1 KSNREPTRPTQLD
14 LVLLCLVLH
23 LPGPEAAFPTPLP
36 VPPHPQPTT
45 QTLAPSKVTAMDGL
59 SAAAVEVGVPASLPP
74 LAAEEADAAA
84 AEEAAAAAKR
94 WPGWPGDSVFRLV
107 VPVLKVGSIIGRKG
121 ELIKRL
127 VEETKARVRVLE
139 GPVGATERIVL
150 VSGKEEPIVEFPP
163 AIDALMRV
171 FKRVN
176 GITDGA
182 AEGTQVAAA
191 PGVCAARL
199 LVPGA
204 QAINLIGKQGATIKA
219 IQEGTGATIRV
230 ISIDERERPFYVT
243 EDERIVE
250 IQGETEKVLKA
261 LQAVSNH
268 LRKFLVDHSVLPLFE
283 KTNTTTVSQDRSSDN
298 WSDMSH
304 HSIVPPQVIQPSSVV
319 DEYILPMKRDPLYLD
334 RDPLVDHNHSIHRSG
349 VSLYGRDPALSTLR
363 PSGIHGASPLLTQI
377 TQTMQIPLTY
387 AEDIIGVKGANIAYI
402 RANSGA
408 VVTIQESLGSPDDIT
423 VEIKGTS
430 SQVQAAQQLIQD
442 SLAAHREPVNHP
454 YLQDSLAAHR
464 EPVRSSYQAL
474 DPVYRSSYSQYGS
487 STYSS
492 SSLPSYSSMEDG
504 RYSSSGLGGYGSRFL
519 MSVFGILVPGVPTNC
534 IGGIADAP
542 AAATGGKD
550 EGGAGTGGTAGVAT
564 CAGRGT
570 VVGACEGAGTGVGS
584 GGGREEILLPMSNL
598 LLNNV
603 L

>member
-1 KSNREPTRPTQLD
+1 MADPS
-14 LVLLCLVLH
+14 
-23 LPGPEAAFPTPLP
+23 AAA
-36 VPPHPQPTT
+36 V
-45 QTLAPSKVTAMDGL
+45 
-59 SAAAVEVGVPASLPP
+59 AAVEVGAPDSLPP
-74 LAAEEADAAA
+74 PVAEEADAAVA

-127 VEETKARVRVLE
+127 VEETKARVRILE

-150 VSGKEEPIVEFPP
+150 VSGKEDPGLELPP
-163 AIDALMRV
+163 AMDAVIRV
-171 FKRVN
+171 FKRVI
-176 GITDGA
+176 GIADGA
-182 AEGTQVAAA
+182 AEGTQTAAA

-204 QAINLIGKQGATIKA
+204 QAINLIGKQGATIKS
-219 IQEGTGATIRV
+219 IQESTGATIRV
-230 ISIDERERPFYVT
+230 ISVDERERPFYVT
-243 EDERIVE
+243 DDERIVE
-250 IQGETEKVLKA
+250 IQGETEKVVKA

-283 KTNTTTVSQDRSSDN
+283 KTNIQNATVSQDRIGDG

-304 HSIVPPQVIQPSSVV
+304 PSIGPAQVNQPPPLV
-319 DEYILPMKRDPLYLD
+319 DEYILPVKRDSLYLE
-334 RDPLVDHNHSIHRSG
+334 REPLVDHSIQRSG
-349 VSLYGRDPALSTLR
+349 VSLYGRDPALSALR
-363 PSGIHGASPLLTQI
+363 PSGMHGAGPLLTQI

-442 SLAAHREPVNHP
+442 SLAAHREPVRN
-454 YLQDSLAAHR
+454 
-464 EPVRSSYQAL
+464 SYVGAGL

-492 SSLPSYSSMEDG
+492 SSLPSYSSIDDG
-504 RYSSSGLGGYGSRFL
+504 RYPSSGLGGYGSSYRY
-519 MSVFGILVPGVPTNC
+519 
-534 IGGIADAP
+534 
-542 AAATGGKD
+542 
-550 EGGAGTGGTAGVAT
+550 
-564 CAGRGT
+564 
-570 VVGACEGAGTGVGS
+570 
-584 GGGREEILLPMSNL
+584 
-598 LLNNV
+598 
-603 L
+603 

>member
-1 KSNREPTRPTQLD
+1 MADP
-14 LVLLCLVLH
+14 
-23 LPGPEAAFPTPLP
+23 
-36 VPPHPQPTT
+36 
-45 QTLAPSKVTAMDGL
+45 
-59 SAAAVEVGVPASLPP
+59 AAAA
-74 LAAEEADAAA
+74 AAA
-84 AEEAAAAAKR
+84 AEFGEADSPPAPAAAPAEETEAAPAAEAAAAKR

-127 VEETKARVRVLE
+127 VEETKARVRVLD

-150 VSGKEEPIVEFPP
+150 VSGKEDPGLEFPP
-163 AIDALMRV
+163 AMDALMRV
-171 FKRVN
+171 FKRVS

-182 AEGTQVAAA
+182 AEGTQAATT

-204 QAINLIGKQGATIKA
+204 QAINLIGKQGASIKA
-219 IQEGTGATIRV
+219 IQESTGATIRV
-230 ISIDERERPFYVT
+230 ISIDERERPFYVI

-283 KTNTTTVSQDRSSDN
+283 KINATVTQERSTDAWN
-298 WSDMSH
+298 DMAH
-304 HSIVPPQVIQPSSVV
+304 PSIVSAQVNQPPSVV
-319 DEYILPMKRDPLYLD
+319 DEYILPIKRDPLYLE
-334 RDPLVDHNHSIHRSG
+334 REPLVDHNIHRSG

-363 PSGIHGASPLLTQI
+363 TSGIHGGGPGGPLLTQI

-430 SQVQAAQQLIQD
+430 SQVQAAYQLIQD
-442 SLAAHREPVNHP
+442 SLAAHR
-454 YLQDSLAAHR
+454 D
-464 EPVRSSYQAL
+464 PVRTYAGL
-474 DPVYRSSYSQYGS
+474 DPVYRPSYSQYGS
-487 STYSS
+487 SAYPS
-492 SSLPSYSSMEDG
+492 SSLPSYSSMDG
-504 RYSSSGLGGYGSRFL
+504 GGYSSGLGGYGSSYRY
-519 MSVFGILVPGVPTNC
+519 
-534 IGGIADAP
+534 
-542 AAATGGKD
+542 
-550 EGGAGTGGTAGVAT
+550 
-564 CAGRGT
+564 
-570 VVGACEGAGTGVGS
+570 
-584 GGGREEILLPMSNL
+584 
-598 LLNNV
+598 
-603 L
+603 

>member
-1 KSNREPTRPTQLD
+1 
-14 LVLLCLVLH
+14 
-23 LPGPEAAFPTPLP
+23 
-36 VPPHPQPTT
+36 
-45 QTLAPSKVTAMDGL
+45 MDDI
-59 SAAAVEVGVPASLPP
+59 SAAAVEVGMPASLPP
-74 LAAEEADAAA
+74 PDAEDANVAA
-84 AEEAAAAAKR
+84 AEEAAVAAKR

-150 VSGKEEPIVEFPP
+150 VSGKEEPSLELPP
-163 AIDALMRV
+163 AIVALMRV

-182 AEGTQVAAA
+182 AEGTQGAAA
-191 PGVCAARL
+191 PGVCTARL

-219 IQEGTGATIRV
+219 IQENTGATIRV

-250 IQGETEKVLKA
+250 IQGETEKALKA

-283 KTNTTTVSQDRSSDN
+283 KTNTTTVNQDHSSGS

-304 HSIVPPQVIQPSSVV
+304 HSVVPTQVNQPPSVV
-319 DEYILPMKRDPLYLD
+319 EYILPVKRDPLYLE
-334 RDPLVDHNHSIHRSG
+334 REPLADHSIHRSG

-402 RANSGA
+402 RASSGA

-442 SLAAHREPVNHP
+442 SLAAHREPV
-454 YLQDSLAAHR
+454 
-464 EPVRSSYQAL
+464 RSSYL
-474 DPVYRSSYSQYGS
+474 GVDPVYRSIYTQYGS

-492 SSLPSYSSMEDG
+492 SSLPSYSSIEDS
-504 RYSSSGLGGYGSRFL
+504 RYSSSGLGGLGGYGSSYRY
-519 MSVFGILVPGVPTNC
+519 
-534 IGGIADAP
+534 
-542 AAATGGKD
+542 
-550 EGGAGTGGTAGVAT
+550 
-564 CAGRGT
+564 
-570 VVGACEGAGTGVGS
+570 
-584 GGGREEILLPMSNL
+584 
-598 LLNNV
+598 
-603 L
+603 

>member
-1 KSNREPTRPTQLD
+1 MADPS
-14 LVLLCLVLH
+14 
-23 LPGPEAAFPTPLP
+23 AA
-36 VPPHPQPTT
+36 
-45 QTLAPSKVTAMDGL
+45 AI
-59 SAAAVEVGVPASLPP
+59 AAVEVGAPDSLHPP
-74 LAAEEADAAA
+74 TAD
-84 AEEAAAAAKR
+84 ETEAAAAAKR

-127 VEETKARVRVLE
+127 VEETKARVRILE
-139 GPVGATERIVL
+139 GPVGAAERIVSTPLVSESRIDELEVL
-150 VSGKEEPIVEFPP
+150 VSGKEDAGLELPP
-163 AIDALMRV
+163 AMDALMRV
-171 FKRVN
+171 FKRVI
-176 GITDGA
+176 GIADGA
-182 AEGTQVAAA
+182 AEGTQAAAA

-204 QAINLIGKQGATIKA
+204 QAINLIGKQGATIKS
-219 IQEGTGATIRV
+219 IQESTGATIRV
-230 ISIDERERPFYVT
+230 ISVDERERPFYVT
-243 EDERIVE
+243 DDERIVE

-283 KTNTTTVSQDRSSDN
+283 KTNTTVSQDRSGDG

-304 HSIVPPQVIQPSSVV
+304 PSIGSAQVHQPPLVV
-319 DEYILPMKRDPLYLD
+319 DEYILPVKRDPLYLE
-334 RDPLVDHNHSIHRSG
+334 REPLVDHNIHRSG

-363 PSGIHGASPLLTQI
+363 PSGMHGAGPLLTQI

-442 SLAAHREPVNHP
+442 SLAAHREPV
-454 YLQDSLAAHR
+454 
-464 EPVRSSYQAL
+464 RSSYVGAGL

-492 SSLPSYSSMEDG
+492 SSLPSYSSIDDS
-504 RYSSSGLGGYGSRFL
+504 RYPSSGLGGYGSSYRY
-519 MSVFGILVPGVPTNC
+519 
-534 IGGIADAP
+534 
-542 AAATGGKD
+542 
-550 EGGAGTGGTAGVAT
+550 
-564 CAGRGT
+564 
-570 VVGACEGAGTGVGS
+570 
-584 GGGREEILLPMSNL
+584 
-598 LLNNV
+598 
-603 L
+603 

>member
-1 KSNREPTRPTQLD
+1 MADPS
-14 LVLLCLVLH
+14 
-23 LPGPEAAFPTPLP
+23 AAA
-36 VPPHPQPTT
+36 V
-45 QTLAPSKVTAMDGL
+45 
-59 SAAAVEVGVPASLPP
+59 AAVEVGAPDSLPP
-74 LAAEEADAAA
+74 PAAEETDAAA
-84 AEEAAAAAKR
+84 AEEEAAAAAKR

-127 VEETKARVRVLE
+127 VEESKARVRILE

-150 VSGKEEPIVEFPP
+150 VSGKEDLGLELPP
-163 AIDALMRV
+163 AMDALMRV
-171 FKRVN
+171 FKRVI
-176 GITDGA
+176 GIADGA
-182 AEGTQVAAA
+182 TEGSQAAAA

-204 QAINLIGKQGATIKA
+204 QAINLIGKQGATIKS
-219 IQEGTGATIRV
+219 IQESTGATIRV
-230 ISIDERERPFYVT
+230 ISVDERERPFYVT
-243 EDERIVE
+243 DDERIVE

-283 KTNTTTVSQDRSSDN
+283 KTNTTVSQDRSGDG

-304 HSIVPPQVIQPSSVV
+304 PSISSAQVNQPPPVI
-319 DEYILPMKRDPLYLD
+319 DEYILPVKRDHLYLE
-334 RDPLVDHNHSIHRSG
+334 REPLVDHNIHRSG

-363 PSGIHGASPLLTQI
+363 PSGMHGGPLLTQI

-442 SLAAHREPVNHP
+442 SLAAHREPV
-454 YLQDSLAAHR
+454 
-464 EPVRSSYQAL
+464 RSSYVGAGL
-474 DPVYRSSYSQYGS
+474 DPVYRPSYSQYGS

-492 SSLPSYSSMEDG
+492 SSLPSYSSSIDDG
-504 RYSSSGLGGYGSRFL
+504 RYPSSGLGGYGSSYRY
-519 MSVFGILVPGVPTNC
+519 
-534 IGGIADAP
+534 
-542 AAATGGKD
+542 
-550 EGGAGTGGTAGVAT
+550 
-564 CAGRGT
+564 
-570 VVGACEGAGTGVGS
+570 
-584 GGGREEILLPMSNL
+584 
-598 LLNNV
+598 
-603 L
+603 

>member
-1 KSNREPTRPTQLD
+1 MADP
-14 LVLLCLVLH
+14 
-23 LPGPEAAFPTPLP
+23 
-36 VPPHPQPTT
+36 
-45 QTLAPSKVTAMDGL
+45 
-59 SAAAVEVGVPASLPP
+59 AAAAAAAEFGDPDSPPAP
-74 LAAEEADAAA
+74 AAEEAEAAA
-84 AEEAAAAAKR
+84 AVGEEAVPAAEAAAAKR

-150 VSGKEEPIVEFPP
+150 VSGKEDPALELPP
-163 AIDALMRV
+163 AMDALMRV
-171 FKRVN
+171 FKRVS

-182 AEGTQVAAA
+182 AEGTQAATA

-204 QAINLIGKQGATIKA
+204 QAINLIGKQGASIKA

-230 ISIDERERPFYVT
+230 ISIDERERPFYVI

-283 KTNTTTVSQDRSSDN
+283 KTNATVTQDRSTDA
-298 WSDMSH
+298 WTDISH
-304 HSIVPPQVIQPSSVV
+304 PSIVSAQINQPPPVV
-319 DEYILPMKRDPLYLD
+319 DEYILPMKRDPLFLE
-334 RDPLVDHNHSIHRSG
+334 REPLIDHNIHRSG

-363 PSGIHGASPLLTQI
+363 TSGIHGGGPGGPLLSQI

-423 VEIKGTS
+423 VEMKGTS
-430 SQVQAAQQLIQD
+430 SQVQAAYQLIQD
-442 SLAAHREPVNHP
+442 SLAAHR
-454 YLQDSLAAHR
+454 DS
-464 EPVRSSYQAL
+464 VRSSYAGL
-474 DPVYRSSYSQYGS
+474 DPVYRPSYSQYGS
-487 STYSS
+487 STYPS
-492 SSLPSYSSMEDG
+492 SSLPSYSSMDG
-504 RYSSSGLGGYGSRFL
+504 GGYSSSGLGGYGSSYRY
-519 MSVFGILVPGVPTNC
+519 
-534 IGGIADAP
+534 
-542 AAATGGKD
+542 
-550 EGGAGTGGTAGVAT
+550 
-564 CAGRGT
+564 
-570 VVGACEGAGTGVGS
+570 
-584 GGGREEILLPMSNL
+584 
-598 LLNNV
+598 
-603 L
+603 